1 MLKVNT
7 VMHTLKYT
15 INSESCHSEH
25 ELGSLIPYLET
36 NRLRPRIRAIQKSRP
51 IAYRTKV
58 LGRALLATRT
68 NANILWMLLSG
79 NPEVAFPSKA
89 AANLV
94 PTPATT
100 TTTATTIVASTVAAS
115 VISSLTTTATGSL
128 PPAAATSAAIPSTT
142 STSLA
147 FDSASTGA
155 TAANA
160 AANAAAAA
168 DASGQKRK
176 ARLFIRD

>member
-68 NANILWMLLSG
+68 NANSLLLSG